1 MNELKSKKSEISIK
15 QSLSVLAAF
24 LFVYIILFEFV
35 LPVNKILPKPS
46 MLWESF
52 GSLWNDYDLLY
63 ASGITTSV
71 IYSALILGYLFVYS
85 FGGTLIKIFYEIPGI
100 FSGFRIFKY
109 FTLFFFAL
117 IFSFWFPES
126 ILAEFIFAFLI
137 TIIFLG
143 MELYNGS
150 IDTRKEYVTSA
161 ASLGLAPEKIYKDVI
176 RKYAQPYLFSSLL
189 KLHYLLWTVI
199 LIYEFLSQ
207 TEGFGTIYRLLLYYR
222 DFAGIFALGIVIS
235 LLIWIGK
242 EIIVFFKNKI
252 IIWKS

>member
-1 MNELKSKKSEISIK
+1 MNEIKSTNSVSSIK

-24 LFVYIILFEFV
+24 LFVYIILFEFI

-46 MLWESF
+46 MLLESF
-52 GSLWNDYDLLY
+52 GSLWNDYDLLF

-85 FGGTLIKIFYEIPGI
+85 LGGKLIKIFYEAPGI

-117 IFSFWFPES
+117 IFSFWFPGS
-126 ILAEFIFAFLI
+126 VSAEFLFALLVSV
-137 TIIFLG
+137 IFLG
-143 MELYNGS
+143 IELYYSSKIQHGQYIS
-150 IDTRKEYVTSA
+150 SA
-161 ASLGLAPEKIYKDVI
+161 ISLGLPKEKIYNDVI
-176 RKYAQPYLFSSLL
+176 RKYAQPFLFNSLL
-189 KLHYLLWTVI
+189 KLHYLLWLVI

-222 DFAGIFALGIVIS
+222 DFGGIFALGIFIT
-235 LLIWIGK
+235 LLIWLGK

-252 IIWKS
+252 ITWES